1 MNENENETKPVGRP
15 FDGDAARAAQA
26 KAVESRKRNSEL
38 RKEREAN
45 PNGDAIMRIDAN
57 VQKLLDLI
65 TVIVTNNKR
74 VHPNISEML

>member
-1 MNENENETKPVGRP
+1 MTEPNNTTTVGRP

-26 KAVESRKRNSEL
+26 KAVESRKRNTEL

-65 TVIVTNNKR
+65 TVMVTNDKR
-74 VHPNISEML
+74 IHPNMSEML